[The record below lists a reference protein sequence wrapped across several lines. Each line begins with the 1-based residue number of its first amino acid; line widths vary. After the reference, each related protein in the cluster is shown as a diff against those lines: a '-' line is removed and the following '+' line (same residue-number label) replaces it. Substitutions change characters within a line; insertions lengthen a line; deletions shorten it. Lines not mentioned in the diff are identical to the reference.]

1 MSKDVTSRKRNVFL
15 VVAFTPSNGITFS
28 FEICYHHRKQVIFK
42 TLKLDKSPYIS
53 VSFVAQDLRSLSF
66 RAITR
71 SQFQSIFHSP
81 QSIDLEK
88 DGLLGPPS
96 VSRPPRKTGS
106 SATFVAATEFPAAVL
121 PLNRSNTPSD
131 QIITIHAQ
139 DNFTMKVHKNSSID
153 AI

>member
-1 MSKDVTSRKRNVFL
+1 MSKDVTSRERNVFL

-71 SQFQSIFHSP
+71 SQF
-81 QSIDLEK
+81 
-88 DGLLGPPS
+88 
-96 VSRPPRKTGS
+96 
-106 SATFVAATEFPAAVL
+106 
-121 PLNRSNTPSD
+121 
-131 QIITIHAQ
+131 
-139 DNFTMKVHKNSSID
+139 
-153 AI
+153 